1 MLPVALIVAA
11 DAPAPEAAG
20 LPLAPPLAP
29 ALAPALEGAVLSLA
43 PLLAAGAL
51 WVAADDG
58 AVDAPWLLLHAMTS
72 NESATRLAPPERRM
86 RIESPPG
93 RPCGRSPRVERGRA
107 PAPGADWSGCPVWRA
122 GARSP
127 ESGEGCGRTARDTA
141 QRDVANG
148 LQRGGGISLVR
159 RG

>member
-86 RIESPPG
+86 CIESPPG
-93 RPCGRSPRVERGRA
+93 RPAGRSPRVERDRSRRPCGLVWVSRS
-107 PAPGADWSGCPVWRA
+107 SGVGSATRVWRRPRLECSRQRRA
-122 GARSP
+122 SRCEGIAAR
-127 ESGEGCGRTARDTA
+127 A
-141 QRDVANG
+141 
-148 LQRGGGISLVR
+148 
-159 RG
+159 